1 MVGFPA
7 SHVKPE
13 GKSHPTR
20 TTRISAAVPWNR
32 GGCFAKTPLDGQKT
46 CCSTWV
52 LSRVSIGP
60 GGAAGYIFSNPQKE
74 TQAKWV
80 QVNDTLYYLFV
91 YIFLLFFLFV
101 CVHKLYYTY
110 VHIMEGNTYSAL
122 CIVWESPKLNGHLHT
137 WKIIQLNIRCFK
149 EGNLFAWCLIW
160 LWWL

>member
-20 TTRISAAVPWNR
+20 TTRTSAAVPWNR

-52 LSRVSIGP
+52 LSRISIGP

-74 TQAKWV
+74 TQAKWF
-80 QVNDTLYYLFV
+80 QINDTLYYLCF
-91 YIFLLFFLFV
+91 YILVFLFFL
-101 CVHKLYYTY
+101 CVVAIIYINCITHMYTY
-110 VHIMEGNTYSAL
+110 YGMQHLLSCMHCLGISQTKWTFTYMENHPTKYKVFQG
-122 CIVWESPKLNGHLHT
+122 G
-137 WKIIQLNIRCFK
+137 
-149 EGNLFAWCLIW
+149 
-160 LWWL
+160 

>member
-1 MVGFPA
+1 MAKALMVGFPA

-91 YIFLLFFLFV
+91 YRFLLFFFV
-101 CVHKLYYTY
+101 CVCTQIILHICTYYGRQHLLSFMHCLGISQTKWTFTY
-110 VHIMEGNTYSAL
+110 MENHPTKYKVFQG
-122 CIVWESPKLNGHLHT
+122 G
-137 WKIIQLNIRCFK
+137 
-149 EGNLFAWCLIW
+149 
-160 LWWL
+160 